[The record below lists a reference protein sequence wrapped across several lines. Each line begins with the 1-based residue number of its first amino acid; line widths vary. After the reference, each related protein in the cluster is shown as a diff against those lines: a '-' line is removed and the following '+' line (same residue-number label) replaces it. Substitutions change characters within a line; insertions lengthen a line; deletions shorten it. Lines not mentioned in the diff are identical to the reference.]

1 MSEQTTQS
9 AGQPGNTAT
18 QPGTSGTAASS
29 QPLSQPQIDPNE
41 YARYKREAEQA
52 RGMRPYYEAGNKY
65 GLKSADQLNEVGE
78 LYKTLSERGIRPS
91 QVASM
96 FGNQVAQQTD
106 SASEVANMSKADI
119 EKMIG
124 ERLTKAQA
132 DMIRAQAEKE
142 HESSVSGEYDRFTTD
157 TMKGWL
163 GEGADDTLAE
173 LARYAA
179 IGKYGEVRKPYGDDH
194 PLKGMYGPAG
204 KDGLGEIEKWLKES
218 ATKLRASQSLA
229 LGAAARKTVSS
240 TPAGNGS
247 GQGQP
252 KNEGRPGDFLAQ
264 RRAAA
269 EAMAEKLAAQKRAR
283 G

>member
-18 QPGTSGTAASS
+18 QPGNSGTAASS

-41 YARYKREAEQA
+41 FARYKREAEQA
-52 RGMRPYYEAGNKY
+52 RGMRPYYETGNKY

-78 LYKTLSERGIRPS
+78 LYKTLSERGIKPS

-96 FGNQVAQQTD
+96 FGAQVAQQTD
-106 SASEVANMSKADI
+106 SASDVANMSKADI
-119 EKMIG
+119 ERMIG
-124 ERLTKAQA
+124 ERLTKAEA
-132 DMIRAQAEKE
+132 DMIRKNAERE
-142 HESSVSGEYDRFTTD
+142 HENSVSSEYEQFNNDNV
-157 TMKGWL
+157 KAWL
-163 GEGADDTLAE
+163 GEGTDDTLAE

-179 IGKYGEVRKPYGDDH
+179 LGKYGEVRQAYGDDH

-204 KDGLGEIEKWLKES
+204 KDGLGKIQSWLKES

-229 LGAAARKTVSS
+229 LGAMARKTTTS

-252 KNEGRPGDFLAQ
+252 QNNTGRPGDFLSE
-264 RRAAA
+264 RRQAA
-269 EAMAEKLAAQKRAR
+269 EAMAEKLRAKR
-283 G
+283 GV

>member
-1 MSEQTTQS
+1 MSEQTTAS
-9 AGQPGNTAT
+9 ASQPGNTAT
-18 QPGTSGTAASS
+18 QPGNGTAVSS
-29 QPLSQPQIDPNE
+29 QPLSQPQIDPND
-41 YARYKREAEQA
+41 YARLKRIEQQYN
-52 RGMRPYYEAGNKY
+52 GQKSYYDTGSKY
-65 GLKSADQLNEVGE
+65 GLKSANELNEVGE
-78 LYKTLSERGIRPS
+78 LYKTLSERGIKPS

-96 FGNQVAQQTD
+96 FGAQVAQQTE
-106 SASEVANMSKADI
+106 SASDVANMSKADI
-119 EKMIG
+119 ERMIG

-132 DMIRAQAEKE
+132 DMIRSQAEKE
-142 HESSVSGEYDRFTTD
+142 HESSVTGEYEQFTND

-163 GEGADDTLAE
+163 GEGTDDTLAE

-179 IGKYGEVRKPYGDDH
+179 IGKYGEVRKAYGDDH

-204 KDGLGEIEKWLKES
+204 KDGLGTIQSWLKES

-229 LGAAARKTVSS
+229 LGAAARKTATS
-240 TPAGNGS
+240 TPAGNSS

-252 KNEGRPGDFLAQ
+252 KNEGRPGDFLAE

-269 EAMAEKLAAQKRAR
+269 EQMAARLAAQRQQR

>member
-1 MSEQTTQS
+1 MSEQTTAS

-18 QPGTSGTAASS
+18 QPGNGTPVSS
-29 QPLSQPQIDPNE
+29 QPLSQPQIDPND
-41 YARYKREAEQA
+41 YARLKRIEQQYN
-52 RGMRPYYEAGNKY
+52 GQKSYYDAGSKY
-65 GLKSADQLNEVGE
+65 GLKSPDQLNEVGE
-78 LYKTLSERGIRPS
+78 LYKTLSERGIKPS

-96 FGNQVAQQTD
+96 FGAQVAQQTE
-106 SASEVANMSKADI
+106 SASDVANMSKADI
-119 EKMIG
+119 ERMIG

-132 DMIRAQAEKE
+132 DMIRSQAEKE
-142 HESSVSGEYDRFTTD
+142 HESSVTGEYERFTTD
-157 TMKGWL
+157 TMKSWI

-179 IGKYGEVRKPYGDDH
+179 IGKYGEVRKAYGDDH

-204 KDGLGEIEKWLKES
+204 KDGLGEIEKFVKES

-229 LGAAARKTVSS
+229 LGAAARKTATS
-240 TPAGNGS
+240 TPAGNSS

-252 KNEGRPGDFLAQ
+252 KNEGRPGDFLAE

-269 EAMAEKLAAQKRAR
+269 EQMAARLAAQRQQR

>member
-1 MSEQTTQS
+1 MSEQTTAS

-18 QPGTSGTAASS
+18 QPGNGTAVSS

-41 YARYKREAEQA
+41 FARYKREAEQA
-52 RGMRPYYEAGNKY
+52 RGMRPYFEAGNKY
-65 GLKSADQLNEVGE
+65 GLKSPDQLNEVGE
-78 LYKTLSERGIRPS
+78 LYKTLSERGIKPS

-96 FGNQVAQQTD
+96 FGTQVAQQTE
-106 SASEVANMSKADI
+106 SASDVANMSKADI
-119 EKMIG
+119 ERMIG

-142 HESSVSGEYDRFTTD
+142 HESSVTSEYERFTTD
-157 TMKGWL
+157 TMKTWI

-179 IGKYGEVRKPYGDDH
+179 IGKYGEVRKAYGDDH

-204 KDGLGEIEKWLKES
+204 KDGLGEIEKFVRES

-229 LGAAARKTVSS
+229 LGAAARKTATS
-240 TPAGNGS
+240 TPAGNSS

-252 KNEGRPGDFLAQ
+252 KNEGRPGDFLAE

-269 EAMAEKLAAQKRAR
+269 EKMAAELAAKRGR
-283 G
+283 

>member
-1 MSEQTTQS
+1 MSEQTTAS
-9 AGQPGNTAT
+9 ASQPGNTAT
-18 QPGTSGTAASS
+18 QPGNGTAVSS

-41 YARYKREAEQA
+41 YARLKRIEQQYN
-52 RGMRPYYEAGNKY
+52 GQKSYYDTGSKY
-65 GLKSADQLNEVGE
+65 GLKSANELNEVGE
-78 LYKTLSERGIRPS
+78 LYKTLSERGIKPS

-96 FGNQVAQQTD
+96 FGAQVAQQTE
-106 SASEVANMSKADI
+106 SASDVANMSKADI
-119 EKMIG
+119 ERMIG

-132 DMIRAQAEKE
+132 DMIRSQAEKE
-142 HESSVSGEYDRFTTD
+142 HESSVTGEYEQFTND

-163 GEGADDTLAE
+163 GEGTDDTLAE

-179 IGKYGEVRKPYGDDH
+179 IGKYSEVRQAYGDDH
-194 PLKGMYGPAG
+194 PLKGIYGPAG
-204 KDGLGEIEKWLKES
+204 KDGLGTIQSWLKES

-229 LGAAARKTVSS
+229 LGAAARKTATS
-240 TPAGNGS
+240 TPAGNSS

-252 KNEGRPGDFLAQ
+252 KNEGRPGDFLAE

-269 EAMAEKLAAQKRAR
+269 EQMAARLAAQRQQR

>member
-1 MSEQTTQS
+1 MSEQTTAS
-9 AGQPGNTAT
+9 ASQPGNTAT
-18 QPGTSGTAASS
+18 QPGNGTAVSS
-29 QPLSQPQIDPNE
+29 QPLSQPQIDPND
-41 YARYKREAEQA
+41 YARLKRIEQQYN
-52 RGMRPYYEAGNKY
+52 GQKSYYDTGSKY
-65 GLKSADQLNEVGE
+65 GLKSANELNEVGE
-78 LYKTLSERGIRPS
+78 LYKTLSERGIKPS

-96 FGNQVAQQTD
+96 FGAQVAQQTE
-106 SASEVANMSKADI
+106 SASDVANLSKADI
-119 EKMIG
+119 ERMIG

-132 DMIRAQAEKE
+132 DMIRSQAEKE
-142 HESSVSGEYDRFTTD
+142 HESSVTGEYEQFTND

-163 GEGADDTLAE
+163 GEGTDDTLAE

-179 IGKYGEVRKPYGDDH
+179 IGKYGEVRKAYGDDH

-204 KDGLGEIEKWLKES
+204 KDGLGTIQSWLKES

-229 LGAAARKTVSS
+229 LGAAARKTATS
-240 TPAGNGS
+240 TPAGNSS

-252 KNEGRPGDFLAQ
+252 KNEGRPGDFLAE

-269 EAMAEKLAAQKRAR
+269 EQMAARLAAQRQQR

>member
-1 MSEQTTQS
+1 MSEQTTAS

-18 QPGTSGTAASS
+18 QPGNGTAVSS

-41 YARYKREAEQA
+41 FARYKREAEQA
-52 RGMRPYYEAGNKY
+52 RGMRPYFEAGNKY
-65 GLKSADQLNEVGE
+65 GLKSPDQLNEVGE
-78 LYKTLSERGIRPS
+78 LYKTLSERGIKPS

-96 FGNQVAQQTD
+96 FGAQVAQQTE
-106 SASEVANMSKADI
+106 SASDVANMSKADI
-119 EKMIG
+119 ERMIG

-142 HESSVSGEYDRFTTD
+142 HESSVTGEYERFTTD
-157 TMKGWL
+157 TMKTWI

-179 IGKYGEVRKPYGDDH
+179 IGKYGEVRKAYGDDH

-204 KDGLGEIEKWLKES
+204 KDGLGEIEKFVRES

-229 LGAAARKTVSS
+229 LGAAARKTATS
-240 TPAGNGS
+240 TPAGNSS

-252 KNEGRPGDFLAQ
+252 KNEGRPGDFLAE

-269 EAMAEKLAAQKRAR
+269 EKMAAELAAKRGR
-283 G
+283 

>member
-41 YARYKREAEQA
+41 FARYKREAEQA
-52 RGMRPYYEAGNKY
+52 RGMRPYYETGNKY

-78 LYKTLSERGIRPS
+78 LYKTLSERGIKPS

-96 FGNQVAQQTD
+96 FGAQVAQQTE
-106 SASEVANMSKADI
+106 SASDVANMSKADI
-119 EKMIG
+119 ERMIG

-132 DMIRAQAEKE
+132 DMIRSQAERE
-142 HESSVSGEYDRFTTD
+142 HENSVSSEYEQFNNETV
-157 TMKGWL
+157 KSWL
-163 GEGADDTLAE
+163 GEGTDDTLAE

-179 IGKYGEVRKPYGDDH
+179 LGKYGEVRQAYGDDH

-204 KDGLGEIEKWLKES
+204 KDGLGKIQSWLKES

-229 LGAAARKTVSS
+229 LGAAARKTGTS

-264 RRAAA
+264 RREAA
-269 EAMAEKLAAQKRAR
+269 EAMAARLAAQRQAR

>member
-1 MSEQTTQS
+1 MSEQTTAS

-18 QPGTSGTAASS
+18 QPGNGTPVSS

-41 YARYKREAEQA
+41 FARYKREAEQA
-52 RGMRPYYEAGNKY
+52 RGMRPYFEAGNKY
-65 GLKSADQLNEVGE
+65 GLKSPDQLNEVGE
-78 LYKTLSERGIRPS
+78 LYKTLSERGIKPS

-96 FGNQVAQQTD
+96 FGTQVAQQTE
-106 SASEVANMSKADI
+106 SASDVANMSKADI
-119 EKMIG
+119 ERMIG

-132 DMIRAQAEKE
+132 DMIRSQAEKE
-142 HESSVSGEYDRFTTD
+142 HESSVTGEYEQFTND
-157 TMKGWL
+157 NVKAWL
-163 GEGADDTLAE
+163 GEGTDDTLAE

-179 IGKYGEVRKPYGDDH
+179 IGKYGEVRKAYGDDH

-204 KDGLGEIEKWLKES
+204 KDGLGSIQSWLKES

-229 LGAAARKTVSS
+229 LGAAARKTATS
-240 TPAGNGS
+240 TPAGNSS

-252 KNEGRPGDFLAQ
+252 KNEGRPGDFLAE

-269 EAMAEKLAAQKRAR
+269 EQMAARLAAQRQQR

>member
-1 MSEQTTQS
+1 MSEQTTAS

-18 QPGTSGTAASS
+18 QPGNGTAVSS

-41 YARYKREAEQA
+41 FARYKREAEQA
-52 RGMRPYYEAGNKY
+52 RGMRPYFEAGNKY
-65 GLKSADQLNEVGE
+65 GLKSPDQLNEVGE
-78 LYKTLSERGIRPS
+78 LYKTLSERGIKPS

-96 FGNQVAQQTD
+96 FGTQVAQQTE
-106 SASEVANMSKADI
+106 SASDVANMSKADI
-119 EKMIG
+119 ERMIG

-142 HESSVSGEYDRFTTD
+142 HESSVTGEYERFTTD
-157 TMKGWL
+157 TMKTWI

-179 IGKYGEVRKPYGDDH
+179 IGKYGEVRKAYGDDH

-204 KDGLGEIEKWLKES
+204 KDGLGEIEKFVRES

-229 LGAAARKTVSS
+229 LGAAARKTATS
-240 TPAGNGS
+240 TPAGNSS

-252 KNEGRPGDFLAQ
+252 KNEGRPGDFLAE

-269 EAMAEKLAAQKRAR
+269 EKMAAELAAKRGR
-283 G
+283 